1 MGGSRDWIRRAA
13 CGGMDAD
20 VFYPYASNPDA
31 YEPAKGVCRDC
42 PVRAMC
48 LEYALDND
56 EQYEDVGR
64 HGSGGAA
71 PAQTARHETASHAR
85 LPSRERRHMR
95 FHVEEHRYFTLVERL
110 EGAPD
115 GVEATIIRISPRLS
129 AFVTVKVPFAYRLP
143 AGTLEPDCVQVRDH
157 TVVHGSF
164 METADAEAWAI
175 GYVEGLKPCPHPK
188 GGRQ

>member
-1 MGGSRDWIRRAA
+1 
-13 CGGMDAD
+13 
-20 VFYPYASNPDA
+20 
-31 YEPAKGVCRDC
+31 
-42 PVRAMC
+42 
-48 LEYALDND
+48 
-56 EQYEDVGR
+56 
-64 HGSGGAA
+64 
-71 PAQTARHETASHAR
+71 
-85 LPSRERRHMR
+85 MR

-143 AGTLEPDCVQVRDH
+143 AGTPEPDCVQVRDH

-175 GYVEGLKPCPHPK
+175 GYVEGLKPRHHPK

>member
-1 MGGSRDWIRRAA
+1 
-13 CGGMDAD
+13 
-20 VFYPYASNPDA
+20 
-31 YEPAKGVCRDC
+31 
-42 PVRAMC
+42 
-48 LEYALDND
+48 
-56 EQYEDVGR
+56 
-64 HGSGGAA
+64 
-71 PAQTARHETASHAR
+71 
-85 LPSRERRHMR
+85 MR

-164 METADAEAWAI
+164 METADAEAWGI

>member
-1 MGGSRDWIRRAA
+1 
-13 CGGMDAD
+13 
-20 VFYPYASNPDA
+20 
-31 YEPAKGVCRDC
+31 
-42 PVRAMC
+42 
-48 LEYALDND
+48 
-56 EQYEDVGR
+56 
-64 HGSGGAA
+64 
-71 PAQTARHETASHAR
+71 
-85 LPSRERRHMR
+85 MR

-143 AGTLEPDCVQVRDH
+143 AGTPEPDCVQVRDH

-164 METADAEAWAI
+164 METADAEAWTI